1 MHQKCIHPHFIPMP
15 TLQGCNKS
23 LAVSSI
29 MIELSII
36 DYLNTIYEKQA
47 SATQQIE
54 DHCHRFLQYIDPQSA
69 TSELFSHDNI
79 TKKKSNHGICGSI
92 GYRKNNKTIILTY
105 IGILVTINL
114 RSIARRISLRNI
126 TKTPNEYVYKIKINC
141 MPSKYVNCM
150 LSQTLQMCVG
160 TGPYIQRTMT

>member
-1 MHQKCIHPHFIPMP
+1 M
-15 TLQGCNKS
+15 
-23 LAVSSI
+23 
-29 MIELSII
+29 
-36 DYLNTIYEKQA
+36 NTNYEKQA

-54 DHCHRFLQYIDPQSA
+54 DHCHRFLQYVDKQSA
-69 TSELFSHDNI
+69 TSELFPHDNI

-160 TGPYIQRTMT
+160 TRPYIQRTMT